1 MITAIT
7 TTGDRPEAF
16 DLCRRWMNSQ
26 TVKPDQWI
34 VIDDGWTPIREEL
47 RGEFEYHRREP
58 SEGEG
63 HTLLLNLK
71 ESFAHIKGDKILII
85 EDDDWYGPNYV
96 KVMSDYLN
104 KFDLVGEGHAR
115 YYMLPIMK
123 YRRIGNYRHVSFCQ
137 TGFRD
142 SILKN
147 LKTCLLGDPY
157 IDSRLWAQPIPKKHI
172 FFDDT
177 DKLCLHCSIKGLKG
191 RRGIGTGH
199 NPDSSYY
206 RVDNKLTK
214 LRKWVGEENARLYMN
229 EVGQSYRSAILLE
242 DNRKVSKRIT
252 VMNEVSQ
259 GSDITVIT
267 CTGDRPESFERLKYW
282 MWRQT
287 LKPQQWIVVDDGEL
301 PIRDSVEFEYLRRE
315 PQITDYEHTLSLN
328 LLAALQNV
336 RHNKIIFM
344 EDDDWYHPTYLDYMS
359 KLLDRADLVG
369 FGNAVFYHVPSAKYM
384 LKGSPKQPTL
394 AQTAMKKDLIPVL
407 QGICENADKEFN
419 ICGKG
424 LVDKALWAHSLDF
437 IQDKKAVKLMVSLK
451 MSTGRVLSPGHVFFP
466 PVPDSI
472 IRRAERRKGAE
483 YLDIQTSFKGT
494 KLVVQTAEYISVGMK
509 GLPGRMGLTSHHQET
524 KAKYQSDPN
533 YRMLKSILKED
544 ITKYI

>member
-1 MITAIT
+1 
-7 TTGDRPEAF
+7 
-16 DLCRRWMNSQ
+16 
-26 TVKPDQWI
+26 
-34 VIDDGWTPIREEL
+34 
-47 RGEFEYHRREP
+47 
-58 SEGEG
+58 
-63 HTLLLNLK
+63 
-71 ESFAHIKGDKILII
+71 
-85 EDDDWYGPNYV
+85 
-96 KVMSDYLN
+96 
-104 KFDLVGEGHAR
+104 
-115 YYMLPIMK
+115 
-123 YRRIGNYRHVSFCQ
+123 
-137 TGFRD
+137 
-142 SILKN
+142 
-147 LKTCLLGDPY
+147 
-157 IDSRLWAQPIPKKHI
+157 
-172 FFDDT
+172 
-177 DKLCLHCSIKGLKG
+177 
-191 RRGIGTGH
+191 
-199 NPDSSYY
+199 
-206 RVDNKLTK
+206 
-214 LRKWVGEENARLYMN
+214 
-229 EVGQSYRSAILLE
+229 
-242 DNRKVSKRIT
+242 
-252 VMNEVSQ
+252 
-259 GSDITVIT
+259 
-267 CTGDRPESFERLKYW
+267 

-301 PIRDSVEFEYLRRE
+301 PLRDSVEFEYLRRE

-437 IQDKKAVKLMVSLK
+437 IQDKKAVKLTVSLK
-451 MSTGRVLSPGHVFFP
+451 MSTGVVLSPGHVFFP

-472 IRRAERRKGAE
+472 IKRAERRKGAE